1 MRKTGLISSNN
12 SVTSTKDMQ
21 VLDEQSKVYFNFINS
36 LKSESTRKSY
46 TYCIEKF
53 LGHYEKDLDQ
63 FLRLSQDEMTNLII
77 KYFVDNK
84 ISDKRENQNGKFPLQ
99 YPLNIN

>member
-1 MRKTGLISSNN
+1 MHKTHLINKVSSEKV
-12 SVTSTKDMQ
+12 VTNIKDMQ
-21 VLDEQSKVYFNFINS
+21 ILDEQSKAYFNFINS

-77 KYFVDNK
+77 KYFVD
-84 ISDKRENQNGKFPLQ
+84 
-99 YPLNIN
+99 